1 MKHAA
6 VGASPV
12 SHHCQIA
19 TTTKQTVAAAVAA
32 LKRTASTR
40 GANVVVAWLNVA
52 LIMHVIDIVAAEH
65 ERGPPSR
72 HQRSMRSWAQAK
84 AKAKTRA
91 QRAQKH
97 LSLASYRVRSMRRK
111 LNSISVLSLLRRRPS
126 EGAESSATSQA
137 AGLLLFTSM
146 LDTHM

>member
-1 MKHAA
+1 MLMLCACCC
-6 VGASPV
+6 VF
-12 SHHCQIA
+12 
-19 TTTKQTVAAAVAA
+19 
-32 LKRTASTR
+32 
-40 GANVVVAWLNVA
+40 VVVLWLNVA
-52 LIMHVIDIVAAEH
+52 LIMYVIDIVAAEH

-111 LNSISVLSLLRRRPS
+111 LNSISVLSLLRRPPS
-126 EGAESSATSQA
+126 EGAERSATSQA

-146 LDTHM
+146 LETHM

>member
-1 MKHAA
+1 MLMLCACCC
-6 VGASPV
+6 VF
-12 SHHCQIA
+12 
-19 TTTKQTVAAAVAA
+19 
-32 LKRTASTR
+32 
-40 GANVVVAWLNVA
+40 VVVLWVNVA
-52 LIMHVIDIVAAEH
+52 LIMYVIDIVAAEH

-97 LSLASYRVRSMRRK
+97 LSLAFYRVRSLRRN
-111 LNSISVLSLLRRRPS
+111 LNNISVLSLLRRRPS

-137 AGLLLFTSM
+137 AGKLRSSSCRPIHPPIVVIRVDLEV
-146 LDTHM
+146 LDGIRLGGGV